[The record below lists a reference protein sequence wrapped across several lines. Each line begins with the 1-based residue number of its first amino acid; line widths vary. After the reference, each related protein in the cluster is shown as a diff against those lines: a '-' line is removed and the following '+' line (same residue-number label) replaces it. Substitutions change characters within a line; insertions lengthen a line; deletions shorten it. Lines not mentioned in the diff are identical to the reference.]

1 MIHDQV
7 QRGVTLTMLNISS
20 GIDFL
25 EAFGRWVE
33 AIALLEA
40 ARAWNA
46 FNVVTFSEVISN
58 CEQGCAHQQTL
69 VLLNQMER
77 LTVLEAKKRS
87 NLHVPGLSSF
97 PDTRCP

>member
-1 MIHDQV
+1 
-7 QRGVTLTMLNISS
+7 MLNITS
-20 GIDFL
+20 GRIDFL
-25 EAFGRWVE
+25 EASGRWVE

-46 FNVVTFSEVISN
+46 VNVVTFSEVISN
-58 CEQGCAHQQTL
+58 CEQGCAHRQTL

-87 NLHVPGLSSF
+87 NLRRRLIKG
-97 PDTRCP
+97 